1 MRQPN
6 GKHTTSKNLFILGAQ
21 RKLLK
26 YCDFLPRNVACW
38 LQKSPSGKSMN
49 TIFIAT
55 IALFALAG
63 ALFAE
68 REFFVF
74 DNGLTDIKS
83 PEEQAV
89 LLKKLADRPNL
100 GTIFSLFHFLCQED
114 AAELEADLKALAPH
128 LKLISLKYQR

>member
-1 MRQPN
+1 MSRVGYKKVRPA
-6 GKHTTSKNLFILGAQ
+6 T
-21 RKLLK
+21 
-26 YCDFLPRNVACW
+26 
-38 LQKSPSGKSMN
+38 SMN
-49 TIFIAT
+49 TISTAT

-100 GTIFSLFHFLCQED
+100 GTSFSLCHFLCQED
-114 AAELEADLKALAPH
+114 AAELEADLKALGPH